1 MTAIEFLNLNV
12 DKKLIVSYRSTANPQ
27 WKEIAYCPQYYD
39 IPIQNLE
46 DMRGEVIGDKWIG
59 DDYSGNPHDFMGN
72 SVTQIAIE
80 PNPTE
85 WERQIDEYESEAE

>member
-27 WKEIAYCPQYYD
+27 WKEIAYCP
-39 IPIQNLE
+39 
-46 DMRGEVIGDKWIG
+46 
-59 DDYSGNPHDFMGN
+59 HDFMGN